1 MVQTSGGKG
10 LQELKEKIAQIG
22 KKQVRIGFPENATY
36 PDGTKVAYVATIQ
49 EFGAGP
55 IPPRP
60 FLRPTIAE
68 QREAWKKT
76 LQRGYKAVVSDS
88 ISLEAM
94 LAQFGMMAAGQVKA
108 KIASIHTPPL
118 SITTLLMRKAKKQE
132 GFKAGGKA
140 VGEAKRQA
148 AFEGPRPQGDSTMD
162 VSGVS
167 EKPLVDTG
175 YLISQVGHEVIDV

>member
-76 LQRGYKAVVSDS
+76 LQRGYKAVVNDS
-88 ISLEAM
+88 ISLEDM
-94 LAQFGMMAAGQVKA
+94 LAQFGMLAAGQVKMT
-108 KIASIHTPPL
+108 ISQLSSPPL
-118 SITTLLMRKAKKQE
+118 SPSTIRSRQSKKKTQ
-132 GFKAGGKA
+132 
-140 VGEAKRQA
+140 
-148 AFEGPRPQGDSTMD
+148 
-162 VSGVS
+162 GVS
-167 EKPLVDTG
+167 VKPLVDTG
-175 YLISQVGHEVIDV
+175 YLISQVSSEVIDV